1 MALTNFRPKVI
12 NVVSTAISNRRVI
25 HESLNFR
32 RRFVLMTRGSSSRS
46 TLPMLSMTLRLL
58 FLFGFSGLLVLEGC
72 GGGGGDKSAAPA
84 AAADPAKSEPGCD
97 PAVTGCCI
105 TKANGG
111 CAEGSRCKGSS
122 KKNMVYQCAIGSTA
136 STLKNPNG
144 CSLEECEALC
154 SSDSGFPT
162 ADGGEKC
169 IVYDYAESHTNSKG
183 TYEKMCRT
191 YSSCEKRE
199 EEKQGYKSYIRT
211 PAGGGGAGTTA
222 AP

>member
-1 MALTNFRPKVI
+1 
-12 NVVSTAISNRRVI
+12 
-25 HESLNFR
+25 
-32 RRFVLMTRGSSSRS
+32 
-46 TLPMLSMTLRLL
+46 MTLRLL

-84 AAADPAKSEPGCD
+84 AADDPAKSEAGCD

-144 CSLEECEALC
+144 CSLEECDALC
-154 SSDSGFPT
+154 SSDSGMPT

-169 IVYDYAESHTNSKG
+169 ISYDYAATHTNSKG
-183 TYEKMCRT
+183 DSFEKMCRT

-199 EEKQGYKSYIRT
+199 EEKQGYKSYIRP